1 VSGRLT
7 THVLDT
13 SRGVP
18 AAGMRFE
25 LFRYGQDRTMRVQ
38 IAAGY
43 TNEDGRSPTPLI
55 EGRDFQCGAYV
66 LEFDVSDYHVATGQ
80 LPEHPFLGVVSIA
93 FTISD
98 KARHLHLP
106 LLVSPF
112 GYTTYRG
119 S

>member
-1 VSGRLT
+1 MSGRLT

-18 AAGMRFE
+18 AAGMRYV
-25 LFRYGQDRTMRVQ
+25 LFRCDHDRSARMQ
-38 IAAGY
+38 IAAGI
-43 TNEDGRSPTPLI
+43 TNEDGRSPTPLLQ
-55 EGRDFQCGAYV
+55 GQDFQSGTYV
-66 LEFDVSDYHVATGQ
+66 LEFDVSNYHLATGQ
-80 LPEHPFLGVVSIA
+80 MPEHPFLGLVSIA

-98 KARHLHLP
+98 ESRHLHVP